1 MSAEASKSSNT
12 LMAALSYFG
21 ILVIVPLLTE
31 AKNDPFVKFHIK
43 QGIVLL
49 IAYVICGFVIWVPI
63 IGWTLGVV
71 LFVLFLMGLI
81 NALNGQQKPLP
92 IIGQFAEKLNI

>member
-1 MSAEASKSSNT
+1 
-12 LMAALSYFG
+12 
-21 ILVIVPLLTE
+21 
-31 AKNDPFVKFHIK
+31 
-43 QGIVLL
+43 
-49 IAYVICGFVIWVPI
+49 
-63 IGWTLGVV
+63 V